1 LGGVSEL
8 YRSNKTRFMNQRIT
22 APTPRWVKVS
32 GIAFSPSTRKL
43 ILLAHVLSSVGW
55 TGAVASFLALAI
67 TGLMSANSV
76 AARAVY
82 IAMEPVTS
90 WVIVPLAIASLVT
103 GLLLSLGT
111 RWGLFRHYWVIFKLL
126 ISSFSLPLLFL
137 HTGMIHRVAAAAMI
151 GGIYEAD
158 LRQDRIHLVV
168 ASFASLG
175 ALVGA
180 TLLSIYKPK
189 GLAAFGWRRR
199 SATM

>member
-1 LGGVSEL
+1 
-8 YRSNKTRFMNQRIT
+8 MNQRIT

-32 GIAFSPSTRKL
+32 GIAFSQSTRKL

-55 TGAVASFLALAI
+55 AGAVAAFLVLAL
-67 TGLMSANSV
+67 TGLGSSSV
-76 AARAVY
+76 QTVRAVY

-126 ISSFSLPLLFL
+126 ISSFSLPMLFL
-137 HTGMIHRVAAAAMI
+137 HRGIIHRVAAAAMNS
-151 GGIYEAD
+151 GISPAD
-158 LRQDRIHLVV
+158 LHPDRVHLVV
-168 ASFASLG
+168 AAAASLG

-180 TLLSIYKPK
+180 ALLSIYKPRLK
-189 GLAAFGWRRR
+189 LI
-199 SATM
+199 